1 MGERLRG
8 GTRTRTYKGRQ
19 RADSK
24 SGWETSTCRVVWLEH
39 AVCGDPAGAWA
50 EEGRLSQTAKGFYA
64 MSVVIRVV
72 GTEETGMI
80 VSAIECRALHI
91 PRGSI
96 FILLLPRHN
105 YTHVLPIFLLH
116 NLETEKQLFQSIFP
130 T

>member
-1 MGERLRG
+1 M
-8 GTRTRTYKGRQ
+8 YKGRQ

-24 SGWETSTCRVVWLEH
+24 SGWETSTCRVVRLEH
-39 AVCGDPAGAWA
+39 GVCGDPAGAWA

-64 MSVVIRVV
+64 MLVVTRAV
-72 GTEETGMI
+72 GTAETGMI
-80 VSAIECRALHI
+80 VPAVEYDQPRALHT

-105 YTHVLPIFLLH
+105 CMHVLSIFLLH